1 MSEQKPNR
9 SVEWSFSFDQI
20 GDSLKRMVG
29 KLGSDEEAKTETF
42 KTSLAGT
49 TRAQIKLNL
58 SVGRVNVYALAD
70 SDQLIEATVTYTGE
84 LEFSVSG
91 EAEKTVRLGQKPGF
105 TDFATPV
112 KDAIAKFTNRDD
124 LRWDIGLNP
133 AVPLEMEIDCGVGSS
148 GLNLTGL
155 NLTKLDVDGG
165 VGEIRLTLP
174 TSPEAYKVEVD
185 NGVGAVNVTVPDGAH
200 PLIEMEGG
208 VGGMT
213 ISLPEATA
221 ARLKATA
228 GLGGITVPARF
239 RRVSGESGLAGIGA
253 SGTWET
259 EGFALAT
266 QKISVEYS
274 GGVGGLSVR

>member
-9 SVEWSFSFDQI
+9 NVEWSFSFDEI
-20 GDSLKRMVG
+20 GESLKRMVG

-42 KTSLAGT
+42 KAPLEGAS
-49 TRAQIKLNL
+49 RAHVKLNL

-84 LEFSVSG
+84 LEFSVTG
-91 EAEKTVRLGQKPGF
+91 ETEKVIRLGQKPGF
-105 TDFATPV
+105 TDFTTPF
-112 KDAIAKFTNRDD
+112 KDAVAKFTNRDD

-133 AVPLEMEIDCGVGSS
+133 TVALDLEIDCGLGSS

-155 NLTKLDVDGG
+155 NLSKVDVDGG

-174 TSPEAYKVEVD
+174 VSDQPYGVEVD
-185 NGVGAVNVTVPDGAH
+185 NGVGGVNLTVPEGAH
-200 PLIEMEGG
+200 PRIQMEGG
-208 VGGMT
+208 VGGMSL
-213 ISLPEATA
+213 SLPEATA
-221 ARLKATA
+221 ARLKASG
-228 GLGGITVPARF
+228 GLGGVTVPARF
-239 RRVSGESGLAGIGA
+239 RRVSGEDGLAGIGA

-266 QKISVEYS
+266 QKITVEYS
-274 GGVGGLSVR
+274 GGIGGLTVR